1 MVRSTSFSHVC
12 ESACGRH
19 IVEESAVELP
29 IISVIHREGNDLHSA
44 GECEMLRRAILHTTM
59 RAPKRERVECSGL
72 AVVSPFP
79 VFPLFPV
86 SVANDHTRSASDAR
100 DRA

>member
-1 MVRSTSFSHVC
+1 MLPSRGSAIATRSPYCGRHVC

-44 GECEMLRRAILHTTM
+44 GECEMLRQAILPPLCSATACYVCSRSV
-59 RAPKRERVECSGL
+59 RA
-72 AVVSPFP
+72 
-79 VFPLFPV
+79 
-86 SVANDHTRSASDAR
+86 
-100 DRA
+100 